1 MPGNDRRGSLGHGL
15 DALKQLRQTPAPEA
29 ASGQGAKKKAG
40 KRRKMLP
47 PAGSMPGAQAHALSK
62 AAATTSHHTPAAGSD
77 GAQNRPGKGPVPD
90 PLPPAPAVP
99 SAPIDPT
106 EITLFRRAM
115 ASVRPMRKNNRAY
128 VPPPPK
134 PAPHILRE
142 RRERAAGAPLP
153 APAVVSD
160 TYSPAQLDADD
171 TRYVQ
176 NPASIDLIRQLE
188 RGRWVPMAT
197 LDLHG
202 NTMEQARERLMRF
215 LVSCVD
221 HDIRCVRLIH
231 GQGFGSR
238 DGEPVLKNALRRWLT
253 QLAMV
258 QAFVQC
264 RDDQGGAGAMD
275 VLLKKPET

>member
-15 DALKQLRQTPAPEA
+15 DALKQLRQTQAPEPA
-29 ASGQGAKKKAG
+29 LGDGVKKKAG
-40 KRRKMLP
+40 KRKKMLP
-47 PAGSMPGAQAHALSK
+47 PAGSAPAPGAGSAQGGRAS
-62 AAATTSHHTPAAGSD
+62 AAGHPPHAPA
-77 GAQNRPGKGPVPD
+77 GAPD
-90 PLPPAPAVP
+90 TLPAAPAVP
-99 SAPIDPT
+99 SVNIDPT
-106 EITLFRRAM
+106 EVTLFRRAM
-115 ASVRPMRKNNRAY
+115 ATVRPMRQNNRAY

-153 APAVVSD
+153 KPALVSD
-160 TYSPAQLDADD
+160 VYSPAQLESDD

-202 NTMEQARERLMRF
+202 NTQEQARERLMRF

>member
-29 ASGQGAKKKAG
+29 ASGQVAQKKAG
-40 KRRKMLP
+40 KRKKMLP
-47 PAGSMPGAQAHALSK
+47 PAGSTPEGQAHALSK
-62 AAATTSHHTPAAGSD
+62 ATAPGNGHATGPGGTQS
-77 GAQNRPGKGPVPD
+77 RPGQGVAPD
-90 PLPPAPAVP
+90 TLPPAPAVP
-99 SAPIDPT
+99 SVNIDPT

-160 TYSPAQLDADD
+160 TYSPAQLEADD

-202 NTMEQARERLMRF
+202 NTQEQARERLMRF

-275 VLLKKPET
+275 VLLKKPEA